1 MDGIMVSE
9 IKGAWGQCRKE
20 REKRKKERKKR
31 VEENIMREERE
42 RRELFTIARECTY
55 VYFTLP

>member
-1 MDGIMVSE
+1 MPGDSVG
-9 IKGAWGQCRKE
+9 RKE
-20 REKRKKERKKR
+20 KRGKKKKKR